1 MEPTVVEMNDTP
13 TLSDSGST
21 FLRPKDVI
29 RRCQHTP
36 YCRLLT
42 IGMLIAGGIFVIII
56 LLRSKSHQSADVIPT
71 NDPKISMN
79 TNSEV
84 NKPLQ
89 RTHRLDILGDVNLTY
104 YDENG
109 KINFDAFDQGVL
121 DFVHVAKMIEKLLTA
136 SPHTQTIVL
145 RRELM
150 RIIHQLE
157 YDVHN
162 GTRKLKNF
170 VAKLNFA

>member
-1 MEPTVVEMNDTP
+1 MNDTP
-13 TLSDSGST
+13 SLSDSGST
-21 FLRPKDVI
+21 FLLPKDVI

-42 IGMLIAGGIFVIII
+42 IAMLIAGGICVIIV
-56 LLRSKSHQSADVIPT
+56 LFPRESLQSVDVIPT
-71 NDPKISMN
+71 NDPKISIN

-84 NKPLQ
+84 NKPLH

-104 YDENG
+104 FDENG

-121 DFVHVAKMIEKLLTA
+121 DFVHLAKTIEKLLTA
-136 SPHTQTIVL
+136 YPHTQAIML
-145 RRELM
+145 QRELM
-150 RIIHQLE
+150 RTIHQLE

-170 VAKLNFA
+170 AAELNFA